1 MSVFAVMRSWLD
13 DFISLFFPR
22 LCVCCG
28 EGLNRAERDVC
39 TDCLCSL
46 PRTRL
51 HETEANLV
59 EMKFLGRV
67 DVCMATSFLFF
78 EKDTVVQKLLHEI
91 KYHDN
96 SMLAERLGL
105 MFGSELRGGRFEAVD
120 VIVPVPLHRKRLKER
135 GYNQSERIAAG
146 IGRSLCKPVAQEV
159 LVRTKGNETQTK
171 KGRVERWENVCGIF
185 SVLNAD
191 LVQGKHVLLVDD
203 VLTTGATV
211 EACVEA
217 LASAKNTKVS
227 VATIATV
234 Q

>member
-1 MSVFAVMRSWLD
+1 MSVFAILRSWLD
-13 DFISLFFPR
+13 DFASLFFPR

-28 EGLNRAERDVC
+28 GGMNKAERDVC

-46 PRTRL
+46 PRTRM
-51 HETEANLV
+51 HEVEANLV
-59 EMKFLGRV
+59 EVRFFGRV
-67 DVCMATSFLFF
+67 DVFLATSFLFF

-96 SMLAERLGL
+96 PQLAERLGL
-105 MFGSELRGGRFEAVD
+105 MFGTELKGGR
-120 VIVPVPLHRKRLKER
+120 PVPLHEKRLKQR
-135 GYNQSERIAAG
+135 GYNQSEQIANG
-146 IGRSLCKPVAQEV
+146 IAKALGKPVALNV
-159 LVRTKGNETQTK
+159 LARTKGNETQTK
-171 KGRVERWENVCGIF
+171 KGAYERWENVHGIF
-185 SVLNAD
+185 SMVNAE

-203 VLTTGATV
+203 VLTTGATI

-217 LASAKNTKVS
+217 LASAKTTVS